1 MSAAFLNEAED
12 NFTGRNYASLFYL
25 QEKFGQMYD
34 NSYPFYIELYIP
46 CSSKMHIFNIT
57 A

>member
-12 NFTGRNYASLFYL
+12 NFTSRNYASLFYL

-34 NSYPFYIELYIP
+34 NSYPFYIELYSP